1 MNRTD
6 HAAAIIR
13 YATATYASVGS
24 SSSGLA
30 LERFTALLLEVL
42 VPVQSGIEGGDF
54 EQRAEQNGLVDRAQ
68 AGFDHHA
75 AELDSR
81 ARRACARRPSQPQAP
96 PPFGGACAAGRG
108 ADWLAAVPCPSW
120 RNRAASS
127 AKAFARSSSLISR
140 SSRPALLASLPMRR
154 SSRSSLSANCF
165 LRSSMSARIS
175 ARFFRR
181 AMVCPWLVC
190 AVLEGARLSDTAM
203 RVKAATD
210 RRAAPGRAQ
219 RAEPASRSETAW
231 GPEAEQA
238 CGLAG

>member
-13 YATATYASVGS
+13 YAIATYASVGS

-30 LERFTALLLEVL
+30 LERFTALLLQVL
-42 VPVQSGIEGGDF
+42 VPVRSGIEGGDF
-54 EQRAEQNGLVDRAQ
+54 EQRAEQDGLIDRAQ

-75 AELDSR
+75 PELDSR
-81 ARRACARRPSQPQAP
+81 ARRACARPRSRPQAP
-96 PPFGGACAAGRG
+96 PPFGGACAVGRG
-108 ADWLAAVPCPSW
+108 ADWRAAVPCPSW

-127 AKAFARSSSLISR
+127 ANAFASSSSLISR

-165 LRSSMSARIS
+165 LRSSMSAKIS

-181 AMVCPWLVC
+181 AMMCPLVGVCCFGGRSPK
-190 AVLEGARLSDTAM
+190 R
-203 RVKAATD
+203 
-210 RRAAPGRAQ
+210 PGY
-219 RAEPASRSETAW
+219 
-231 GPEAEQA
+231 
-238 CGLAG
+238 AGQGRDG